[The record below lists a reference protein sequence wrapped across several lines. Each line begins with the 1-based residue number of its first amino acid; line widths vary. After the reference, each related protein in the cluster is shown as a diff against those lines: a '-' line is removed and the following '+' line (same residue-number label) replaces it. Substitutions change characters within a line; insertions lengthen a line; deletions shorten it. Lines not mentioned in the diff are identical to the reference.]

1 MEIIPCFNSDPQS
14 YKANHNERVIN
25 YFTFVFY
32 LHKEQLLEHR
42 PIGSRGREWPL
53 KRPPTKSIQSWD
65 RNRSFYW
72 PNSETRRRRRRRRR
86 RRKYR
91 SKF

>member
-42 PIGSRGREWPL
+42 PIGSRGRE
-53 KRPPTKSIQSWD
+53 
-65 RNRSFYW
+65 
-72 PNSETRRRRRRRRR
+72 
-86 RRKYR
+86 
-91 SKF
+91 